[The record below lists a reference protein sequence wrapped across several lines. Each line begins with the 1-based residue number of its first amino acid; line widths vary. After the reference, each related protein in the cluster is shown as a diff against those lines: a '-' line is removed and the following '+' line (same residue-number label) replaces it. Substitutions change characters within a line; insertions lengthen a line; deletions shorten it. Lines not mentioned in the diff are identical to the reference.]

1 MMDKSPKPLKLAFD
15 RDCIEVDLASLQGSK
30 VLPLSI
36 KQTVKYAQIKA
47 SVQAIGIVEP
57 IVVIPHPAQQGAY
70 MVLDGHVRMEVLR
83 DLDAVSVLCLVS
95 TDDEAFTYN
104 RRVNRLSIVQEH
116 RMIVR
121 AAERGVA
128 VQRLADALGVS
139 EKSIRARFKL
149 LDGICDEAVQLLA
162 DKPVTHG
169 LFQALRKMKPFRQ
182 IDVAQSMIGLNNY
195 TVKLSLAMLQA
206 TPAEQLTKES
216 RSRAPRSGPSEALQ
230 RLQRELA
237 AVQSDTK
244 LLEESYGPAN
254 LQLVIIKTYIKSLLE
269 NVRVVRWLAKFQR
282 EYLQQLQL
290 IAEVKTLPSD

>member
-1 MMDKSPKPLKLAFD
+1 MTDKSPRPLRLAFD

-30 VLPLSI
+30 VLPPSI
-36 KQTVKYAQIKA
+36 KQTTKYAQIKA

-83 DLDAVSVLCLVS
+83 DLDAVSVQCLVS

-104 RRVNRLSIVQEH
+104 KRVNRLSVVQEH

-128 VQRLADALGVS
+128 VSRLADALGVS

-149 LDGICDEAVQLLA
+149 LDGICDEAVRLLA

-182 IDVAQSMIGLNNY
+182 IDVVQSMIGLNSY

-206 TPAEQLTKES
+206 TPQDQLTEES
-216 RSRAPRSGPSEALQ
+216 RSKTQKAGPSEALQ

-269 NVRVVRWLAKFQR
+269 NARVVRWLAKFHR

-290 IAEVKTLPSD
+290 IADIKELPAS